1 MRLALIAALVV
12 STTQAQEPV
21 RGFPPAQAAAER
33 ELEERFRA
41 LPRAD
46 RIREYDRR
54 MSRAP
59 HHAGSPGSREVAEYA
74 LKLMK
79 DWGLQARIETFDALL
94 PYPTERIVELV
105 APVRFRARLQEPA
118 IREDPDTAAAGQL
131 PTYNAY
137 SASGDVTGPL
147 VYVNYGVP
155 EDYLALKK
163 QGLDVRGKIVIAR
176 YGGSWRGTKPKV
188 AAENGA
194 LGCLIY
200 SDPRDDGYFQGDVYP
215 KGPFRPPAGVQ
226 RGSVMDMP
234 LYVGDPLT
242 PGWAS
247 ETGARRLA
255 PAEATTLMRIPVLP
269 ISYEDARPLL
279 ENLGGP
285 VAPEAWRGAL
295 ALTYHLGP
303 GPATVRLKVET
314 DSGIRPVN
322 DVIGVIR
329 GGVFPDEWVIWGNHH
344 DAWVNGA
351 NDPATGAAAV
361 LETARALGQMSR
373 DGWKPARTLVFALW
387 DAEEFGLVGST
398 EWTEKHLDELKS
410 KAVAYLN
417 TDSNG
422 RGRIG
427 AGGSPILEQFFRE
440 VIRDTRDPVSGKS
453 LLALAEGAPRQG
465 NQPAGFRF
473 GTLGAGS
480 DYVAFVHHGGIAS
493 INAGFSG
500 EDGGGV
506 YHSIYDTFQWQT
518 RFSDGDFVYG
528 KALSEVMGTAMLRLA
543 QAPVLPIEF
552 GALGEAA
559 ERWTEE
565 IAKAAGPDASKLNL
579 KPVVD
584 ALKEVRAASSI
595 YEAELTRRLN
605 SAGADGPESWSELNR
620 LLRGAERTLTL
631 ERGLPGRP
639 WYKHQLY
646 APGLY
651 TGYSAKTLPGI
662 REAAEAGRWEE
673 ANRQAESVAGAL
685 RQFRAQVERAVA
697 AMESR
702 R

>member
-1 MRLALIAALVV
+1 MRLVLIAVLVA
-12 STTQAQEPV
+12 SASHAQEPL
-21 RGFPPAQAAAER
+21 RGFPPAQAAAEHS
-33 ELEERFRA
+33 LEERFRA

-74 LKLMK
+74 WKLMR
-79 DWGLQARIETFDALL
+79 DAGLDARIESFEALL
-94 PYPTERIVELV
+94 PYPAERVVELA

-118 IREDPDTAAAGQL
+118 LAEDPDTASAGQL

-147 VYVNYGVP
+147 LYVNYGLP
-155 EDYLALKK
+155 EDYAALSR
-163 QGLDVRGKIVIAR
+163 QGLDARGKIVIAR
-176 YGGSWRGTKPKV
+176 YGRSWRGTKPKV
-188 AAENGA
+188 AAEHGA

-247 ETGARRLA
+247 DPGARRLS
-255 PAEATTLMRIPVLP
+255 PGEADTLMRIPVLP

-285 VAPEAWRGAL
+285 VAPEPWRGAL
-295 ALTYHLGP
+295 PLTYHLGP
-303 GPATVRLKVET
+303 GPAVVRLKVEL
-314 DSGIRPVN
+314 DAGIRPVH
-322 DVIGVIR
+322 DVIGVLP
-329 GGVFPDEWVIWGNHH
+329 GAVFPDEWVIWGNHH

-351 NDPATGAAAV
+351 NDPATGAASL
-361 LETARALGQMSR
+361 LEAARALGQMR
-373 DGWKPARTLVFALW
+373 RQGWSPARTLVFALW

-398 EWTEKHLDELKS
+398 EWAEKHLPELKS

-422 RGRIG
+422 LGRIG
-427 AGGSPILEQFFRE
+427 ASGSPILERFFRE
-440 VIRDTRDPVSGKS
+440 VIRDARDPRSGKS
-453 LLALAEGAPRQG
+453 LLALAEGAPGDGRR
-465 NQPAGFRF
+465 PAGFRF

-493 INAGFSG
+493 INAGFAG
-500 EDGGGV
+500 EDSGGV
-506 YHSIYDTFQWQT
+506 YHSIYDTFLWQT

-543 QAPVLPIEF
+543 QAPVVPVEP
-552 GALGEAA
+552 GALGEAV
-559 ERWTEE
+559 ERWAGE
-565 IAKAAGPDASKLNL
+565 IAKAAGPDASKLQL
-579 KPVVD
+579 GPVAD
-584 ALKEVRAASSI
+584 AIRDLRAASST
-595 YEAELTRRLN
+595 YEAELARRLD
-605 SAGADGPESWSELNR
+605 SAGADRPESWRDLNR
-620 LLRGAERTLTL
+620 LLRDAERALTV

-662 REAAEAGRWEE
+662 REAVEAGRWEE
-673 ANRQAESVAGAL
+673 ANRQAGVVADAVAG
-685 RQFRAQVERAVA
+685 FRAQIGRAA
-697 AMESR
+697 ELLR
-702 R
+702 RAR